1 MKLGGRV
8 RILKNE
14 EQFMNS
20 YVHGELATIMQMEDD
35 DIFVR
40 YDNNVRFGWGYFKLK
55 DVEEI

>member
-40 YDNNVRFGWGYFKLK
+40 YDNNVRFGWGIPALR
-55 DVEEI
+55 